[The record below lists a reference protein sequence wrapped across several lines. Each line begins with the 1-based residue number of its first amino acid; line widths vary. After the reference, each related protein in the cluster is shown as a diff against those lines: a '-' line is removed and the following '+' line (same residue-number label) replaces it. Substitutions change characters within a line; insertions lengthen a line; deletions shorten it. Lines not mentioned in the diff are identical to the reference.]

1 MPPRL
6 KKTRQCH
13 PGPRVS
19 RSTREVK
26 TVAVNLRLSRVHAR
40 HTDGRTRHQFQAPT
54 VRALISELEAAY
66 PALAGRFSDGSGGL
80 RAGLS
85 LFVNDRYITSL
96 SEADIELNDGD
107 EVSIIPY
114 IAGG

>member
-1 MPPRL
+1 MPPR
-6 KKTRQCH
+6 R
-13 PGPRVS
+13 PGPP
-19 RSTREVK
+19 STRKAK
-26 TVAVNLRLSRVHAR
+26 TVAVSLRLSQVHAR
-40 HTDGRTRHQFQAPT
+40 HADGRTRHQFQVST
-54 VRALISELEAAY
+54 VRALISELEAAH

-80 RAGLS
+80 RTGLS
-85 LFVNDRYITSL
+85 LFVNDRYVTSL